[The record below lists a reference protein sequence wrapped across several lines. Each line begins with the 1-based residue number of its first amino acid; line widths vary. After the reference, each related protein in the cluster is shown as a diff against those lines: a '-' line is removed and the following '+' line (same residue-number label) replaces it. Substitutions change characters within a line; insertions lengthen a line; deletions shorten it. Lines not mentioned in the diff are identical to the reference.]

1 MGLNG
6 VSGSSSEYMD
16 IDAIQETLTK
26 KTDNSSKVEGTAVG
40 SLSNLDV
47 KRSEASSTYESFKK
61 LMTGGL
67 LTSGV
72 GIGLLVIGGLTL
84 AAGGV
89 GIPLLIVGIVASAIG
104 AGMSIGGLL
113 EYKKLNELK
122 ATVADLQAHEEQAG
136 VVGNFED
143 MYAKVI
149 PKGQRPVEVANDGD
163 DDLELTS
170 FSAVGSQ
177 RESIPEIS
185 EEEDVGS
192 PALPPKTSAS
202 FEFEEEDVGS
212 PSYVNV
218 VGNPDAI
225 PELDEKDDV

>member
-26 KTDNSSKVEGTAVG
+26 KTDNASKAEQTTVG

-122 ATVADLQAHEEQAG
+122 ATVADLEAHEDQAS
-136 VVGNFED
+136 VVDNFED

-149 PKGQRPVEVANDGD
+149 PKGQRPLERADDELYTAVIPKGQRPVEVAD
-163 DDLELTS
+163 DDDDDVELTS
-170 FSAVGSQ
+170 FSAIGSQ
-177 RESIPEIS
+177 RETIPEIS
-185 EEEDVGS
+185 EEEDVG
-192 PALPPKTSAS
+192 
-202 FEFEEEDVGS
+202 
-212 PSYVNV
+212 PSSYTTVA
-218 VGNPDAI
+218 GNPDAI